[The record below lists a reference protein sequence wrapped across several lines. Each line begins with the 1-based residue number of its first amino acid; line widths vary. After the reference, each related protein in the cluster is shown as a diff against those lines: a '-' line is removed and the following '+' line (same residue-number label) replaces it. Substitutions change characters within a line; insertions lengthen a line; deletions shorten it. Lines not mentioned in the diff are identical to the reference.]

1 MSGGSILMP
10 SGNRVASLPW
20 ARMWPGKPGGLIGLH
35 LRGVERGHQPS
46 DFYGNQVL
54 VLWGSFDGHPSLIR
68 IIDSVEILK
77 SYRSILI
84 TFKFILII
92 QLWEDIEDL

>member
-1 MSGGSILMP
+1 M
-10 SGNRVASLPW
+10 
-20 ARMWPGKPGGLIGLH
+20 
-35 LRGVERGHQPS
+35 
-46 DFYGNQVL
+46 L

-77 SYRSILI
+77 SYRSISI

-92 QLWEDIEDL
+92 QFWEDIEDL